1 MVGSSR
7 EFTLTM
13 MDPKMFIGSHV
24 DQAILP
30 SPSVGVN
37 EALRIGPAP
46 DDRLENCLA
55 RIGNNFRVDPIAAL
69 QKSED
74 DRFATGASAPP
85 PPDSVR
91 SEVGLVRFQV
101 PIRGDSRSQASAS
114 LCLILGTIAFTV
126 RVESPVKAEVSVV
139 VRSMAKH
146 RTRGRKFAS
155 EIFENAK

>member
-1 MVGSSR
+1 MHSGLYDPPKVPDVWVIGRNVVGSSR

-13 MDPKMFIGSHV
+13 MDPKKFIGSHV

-46 DDRLENCLA
+46 DDRLENRLA
-55 RIGNNFRVDPIAAL
+55 RIGNDFRVDPIAAL

-85 PPDSVR
+85 PR
-91 SEVGLVRFQV
+91 
-101 PIRGDSRSQASAS
+101 IRCG
-114 LCLILGTIAFTV
+114 
-126 RVESPVKAEVSVV
+126 PK
-139 VRSMAKH
+139 
-146 RTRGRKFAS
+146 
-155 EIFENAK
+155 

>member
-85 PPDSVR
+85 PPGFGAVR
-91 SEVGLVRFQV
+91 SRTRPLPGFRSGETLVRRL
-101 PIRGDSRSQASAS
+101 PQASA
-114 LCLILGTIAFTV
+114 
-126 RVESPVKAEVSVV
+126 
-139 VRSMAKH
+139 
-146 RTRGRKFAS
+146 
-155 EIFENAK
+155 

>member
-13 MDPKMFIGSHV
+13 MDPKKFIGSHV

-91 SEVGLVRFQV
+91 SEVGLVRFQ
-101 PIRGDSRSQASAS
+101 GSDQ
-114 LCLILGTIAFTV
+114 
-126 RVESPVKAEVSVV
+126 
-139 VRSMAKH
+139 
-146 RTRGRKFAS
+146 GRLSFAGFRKPLPDPRDDR
-155 EIFENAK
+155 IHGLDRKPRQG